1 MEKVIYIKF
10 LRKGLQFPIWGLML
24 NDDEVFAQ
32 YPAKTL
38 GEAVSF
44 FSTEY
49 GYQLRELGYTRIMA
63 KDNGTEI
70 VL

>member
-1 MEKVIYIKF
+1 MEKVIYVKF
-10 LRKGLQFPIWGLML
+10 LRKGLQFPIWGLMP

-38 GEAVSF
+38 GEALSF
-44 FSTEY
+44 FSIEY
-49 GYQLRELGYTRIMA
+49 GYQLRELGYTRIIA
-63 KDNGTEI
+63 KDSGTEI

>member
-1 MEKVIYIKF
+1 MEKVIYVKF
-10 LRKGLQFPIWGLML
+10 LRKGLQFPIWGLMP

-38 GEAVSF
+38 GEALSF
-44 FSTEY
+44 FSVEY
-49 GYQLRELGYTRIMA
+49 GDELRNLGYTRIMA
-63 KDNGTEI
+63 KDSGTGV